1 MPTAHKTPSGSWQVR
16 TRINGVQKSF
26 TARTKREAELKAALY
41 KNESSCSLTMGQA
54 IDSYIKAK
62 TNVLSPASI
71 RGYRVIE
78 RNFIDEKTKRIRVMD
93 ITNIQLQECVNL
105 CAENHSPKT
114 TANTKGLLTAVLR
127 MYRPE
132 FKPIITLPAK
142 QLNLIIIPSNEQ
154 IKMIIDQIENTPLEI
169 PVLLAAFGSLRA
181 SEVCALTRDCI
192 FEDHI
197 SVRRSMVLNEHN
209 DYIVKDTPKSFAG
222 YRDIY
227 LPKDIMEELQG
238 LPRAT
243 SYNPSSLTI
252 AFRKVILKLGLPGGI
267 HFHSLR
273 HYFATFCHAQ
283 GIPDKYIMKM
293 GGWNNIDVLNKI
305 YQHTVPDKEEE
316 VYDQINQFFEKITK

>member
-1 MPTAHKTPSGSWQVR
+1 MPTAHKTKSGSWQVR
-16 TRINGVQKSF
+16 TRVGGVQKSF
-26 TARTKREAELKAALY
+26 TAKTKREAELKAVLY
-41 KNESSCSLTMGQA
+41 KNETLSSLTMGQA
-54 IDSYIKAK
+54 IDSYIKSK
-62 TNVLSPASI
+62 TNVLSPSSI

-78 RNFIDEKTKRIRVMD
+78 RNYIDDKTKRIRVSD

-105 CAENHSPKT
+105 CAEHHSPKT

-132 FKPIITLPAK
+132 FKPLITLPAK

-154 IKMIIDQIENTPLEI
+154 ILMIIDQIENTPLEI

-181 SEVCALTRDCI
+181 SEVCALKKDCI

-197 SVRRSMVLNEHN
+197 SVRRSVVLNEKN
-209 DYIVKDTPKSFAG
+209 EYITKNTPKSYAG
-222 YRDIY
+222 YRDVY
-227 LPKDIMEELQG
+227 LPKDIMVKLQG
-238 LPRAT
+238 IERAT
-243 SYNPSSLTI
+243 TYNPSSLTI
-252 AFRKVILKLGLPGGI
+252 AFRKVIKKLGLPEGI

-283 GIPDKYIMKM
+283 GIPDKYIMKI

-305 YQHTVPDKEEE
+305 YQHTTPAKEEA
-316 VYDQINQFFEKITK
+316 VSAQINDFYENLKK